1 MKPRTKL
8 QLRVAGLSS
17 QLPNIESLMIDWAKN
32 ECLKHIGYATK
43 SRIICM
49 ECGQRFAPELVKRK
63 RAVCPHCDTSLKIEQ
78 SRKRINKQTMFI
90 GKAEICEEF
99 QVIRSFELIAYYRA
113 ETKPRY

>member
-1 MKPRTKL
+1 MRPRTKL
-8 QLRVAGLSS
+8 QLRVVNLSS

-63 RAVCPHCDTSLKIEQ
+63 RAVCPHCDTSLKIE
-78 SRKRINKQTMFI
+78 
-90 GKAEICEEF
+90 
-99 QVIRSFELIAYYRA
+99 
-113 ETKPRY
+113 